1 MRIVSLLP
9 SATETLC
16 ALGLADEIVGISHK
30 CDFPSH
36 ITNRP
41 RLTRSA
47 LREDLPSDEIHRR
60 VQESA
65 AGRARLYEL
74 DGELLATLEP
84 DLIVTQNQCSV
95 CAVGKNDVDE
105 ALKFNGSKAQVVV
118 LRATRFAEVMD
129 DIVTLGS
136 ATGREEAP
144 TALVGRMRARLSDI
158 QRRTAQARRP
168 KVFCL
173 SWFNPVMA
181 TSHWMTDLVELAGG
195 ADGLGVPGVSMPLAP
210 ERLLAYDPETIFL
223 MPCDFGLERTIRE
236 WQQPA
241 MQAICRDLSA
251 VRNGRVYAVKGS
263 LFHRPGPR
271 LLEGVE
277 LLATLLH
284 PLRVRHGYSEDAVR
298 KVASWQHG

>member
-47 LREDLPSDEIHRR
+47 LREDLSSDEIHRR

-74 DGELLATLEP
+74 DTELLARLQP
-84 DLIVTQNQCSV
+84 DLVVTQDQCSV
-95 CAVGKNDVDE
+95 CAVGKNDVEE
-105 ALKFNGSKAQVVV
+105 AMRSSACQARVVV
-118 LRATRFAEVMD
+118 LRATRFAEVME

-136 ATGREEAP
+136 ATGREEAA
-144 TALVGRMRARLSDI
+144 TSLVGGMRARLSDVR
-158 QRRTAQARRP
+158 RRTAQARRP

-173 SWFNPVMA
+173 SWFNPLMA
-181 TSHWMTDLVELAGG
+181 ASHWMTDLVELAGG
-195 ADGLGVPGVSMPLAP
+195 FDGLGASDGASAPLDLNQL
-210 ERLLAYDPETIFL
+210 RFYDPEAIFL
-223 MPCDFGLERTIRE
+223 MPCDFGLERTSKE
-236 WQQPA
+236 WQDPA
-241 MQAICRDLSA
+241 IQALCGELRA
-251 VRNGRVYAVKGS
+251 AKNGCVYAVKGS

-271 LLEGVE
+271 LVDGVE
-277 LLATLLH
+277 LLASALH
-284 PLRVRHGYSEDAVR
+284 PLRVRHTHSSE
-298 KVASWQHG
+298 S